1 MNEFLSE
8 NENIERALL
17 GLVIRKPNLI
27 SQIIGVLRDEYFEK
41 ENKEV
46 FLKLENLFNREQK
59 IDEKILIDNLVK
71 SDKSD
76 LKFWAEYIA
85 DLKLDSGFELNIK
98 NYIDL
103 ILEKHQKKQLS
114 KVLNSSLS
122 TILKGNNEKHL
133 DEIIQE
139 IESNIFHII
148 KSRELKDFEPIL
160 NLTEDFSK
168 KLELI
173 KREGYKEGIESEIG
187 QLDYILG
194 GFKKGELI
202 IIAARPSMGK
212 TAFALQIINNIA
224 RRKKIGLFSLEM
236 PTTSILQRLISAEA
250 MITQDFVRNYDRL
263 NDKDIEKVQLAIERI
278 KPKKIWIDDTPGLRL
293 GELTWK
299 IRKLNS
305 LVNLDLVV
313 IDYLQL
319 LESNNK
325 GDNRQQEISEISR
338 TLKSLAREIEVP
350 IIALSQLSRRVETRE
365 DKRPMMSDLRESG
378 AIEQDADVVL
388 LLYRASYY
396 NKSDQNKPIVEDLE
410 VIISKNR
417 NGKTGISKLDMN
429 MEFGKITS
437 KVMTE

>member
-1 MNEFLSE
+1 MNEFLVE
-8 NENIERALL
+8 NQNIERALL
-17 GLVIRKPNLI
+17 GLVIRKPNLV
-27 SQIIGVLRDEYFEK
+27 SQIIGVLREEYFDGK
-41 ENKEV
+41 NKEV
-46 FLKLENLFNREQK
+46 FLKLENLFKKNQK

-71 SDKSD
+71 NDKSD
-76 LKFWAEYIA
+76 LKIWAEYIA
-85 DLKLDSGFELNIK
+85 DLKLDSGFELNIR

-103 ILEKHQKKQLS
+103 ILEKYQKQQLS
-114 KVLNSSLS
+114 KVLDSSLR
-122 TILKGNNEKHL
+122 TITKGNKSKHL
-133 DEIIQE
+133 DEIIQD
-139 IESNIFHII
+139 IESNIFHIT
-148 KSRELKDFEPIL
+148 KSRELKDFEPIV
-160 NLTEDFSK
+160 NLTEEFSK

-173 KREGYKEGIESEIG
+173 KKEGYKEGIESEIG
-187 QLDYILG
+187 QLDFILG
-194 GFKKGELI
+194 GFKKGEFI

-212 TAFALQIINNIA
+212 TAFALQIVNNIS

-236 PTTSILQRLISAEA
+236 PTTSILQRLISSEA

-263 NDKDIEKVQLAIERI
+263 NDKEIKRVQLAIERI
-278 KPKKIWIDDTPGLRL
+278 KPKNIWIDDTPGLTL

-299 IRKLNS
+299 IRKLHS
-305 LVNLDLVV
+305 LVNLDLIV

-319 LESNNK
+319 LESNNRS
-325 GDNRQQEISEISR
+325 DNRQQEITEISR
-338 TLKSLAREIEVP
+338 TLKSLAREIEIP

-388 LLYRASYY
+388 LLYRANYY
-396 NKSDQNKPIVEDLE
+396 NKGEQQRAIIEDLE
-410 VIISKNR
+410 VIVSKNR